1 MVAKRN
7 VRAMVLVSLLATWNG
22 TPTWADV
29 ITLVNSEVFQDLRVL
44 KFDGQTRQFDIHS
57 SGKTVTIP
65 AVEVAD
71 IRFDPHPVLLRL
83 TDGSLYSSIEVQ
95 QYDGNLGRFSIHR
108 GAKVVDI
115 KAQEVA
121 SIDFNPQPVPGGAN
135 GSIQAA
141 TTVSVEPG
149 QLPPVLRPI
158 HVAASPA
165 APASSSETHSVTTS
179 SPPIAPPSIITPAEP
194 LPPPPGIEP
203 AEMVPPDEPYASDT
217 EGDSPEGWDDDSL
230 YSSLGEN
237 FGQPKTVIPGQTQ
250 SGYTARWKGSGAASG
265 ESLNKSGGK
274 SEGSSAKKKT
284 STASKSKASP
294 SRGGSKK
301 KDTGASDKEL
311 SQEDQRTSDR
321 SSRRNSRSGRD
332 SDSRG
337 GRGSS
342 RYDSGSRSGG
352 SNYGG
357 SNYGGSRYGG
367 GGYGGSNYGG
377 SNYGGSRYG
386 GGGYGGSNYGGS
398 NYGGSRYGGGG
409 YGSNY

>member
-1 MVAKRN
+1 MVAKRIK
-7 VRAMVLVSLLATWNG
+7 RAMVLGSLLATWTG
-22 TPTWADV
+22 TALWADV

-44 KFDGQTRQFDIHS
+44 KYDGQNRQFDIHS
-57 SGKTVTIP
+57 NGKTVTIP
-65 AVEVAD
+65 ATEVAD
-71 IRFDPHPVLLRL
+71 IRFDPHPVVLGL
-83 TDGSLYSSIEVQ
+83 TDGSVYSSIEVQ
-95 QYDGNLGRFSIHR
+95 QFDGSQRRFSVHR
-108 GAKVVDI
+108 GAKVVEIRAD
-115 KAQEVA
+115 EVA
-121 SIDFNPQPVPGGAN
+121 TIDFNPPSTLEAT
-135 GSIQAA
+135 GSIQTA
-141 TTVSVEPG
+141 TTVSDEPG
-149 QLPPVLRPI
+149 KLPPVLRPI
-158 HVAASPA
+158 HVVPPPAVPATSSDTHSTA
-165 APASSSETHSVTTS
+165 APVTQA
-179 SPPIAPPSIITPAEP
+179 APPSIITPAEP
-194 LPPPPGIEP
+194 LPSPPGIVS
-203 AEMVPPDEPYASDT
+203 AEMLPPDEPYASDA

-237 FGQPKTVIPGQTQ
+237 FGQPKTVIPGQAQ

-274 SEGSSAKKKT
+274 SDGSSAKKKP

-294 SRGGSKK
+294 SRGGGSKR

-342 RYDSGSRSGG
+342 RYDSGSRYGG
-352 SNYGG
+352 SNYGGSGYGSSRYGGGYGGSGYG

-367 GGYGGSNYGG
+367 GYGGS
-377 SNYGGSRYG
+377 
-386 GGGYGGSNYGGS
+386 GYGS

-409 YGSNY
+409 YGSNYY